1 MNLAGLECFK
11 GCSEGLGAL
20 EGFRRI
26 QRGLDGLEGLEGFRG
41 L

>member
-1 MNLAGLECFK
+1 MNSTGLECFE
-11 GCSEGLGAL
+11 GGLEGLGAL